1 MSKKQD
7 FQIDDTESIDLN
19 KIFLTRRWLYDFLG
33 KSFYMEPDVHRFKKV
48 LEVKIFEE
56 LVGDTEDTNKGIYL
70 LSQFFSD
77 INNLNEMK
85 MDELKSEYNRLF
97 IGPGPLPAPPWE
109 SVYLSKEKIIFD
121 EHTLAVRDFYKRWKV
136 VPTRINKEPDDH
148 IGFELEFMAI
158 LISKSIRALEEGNM
172 EELKDVIKGQ
182 VEFLDNHLLVWIDE
196 FSYKL
201 TNSTVEPFYK
211 GIGLFLVE
219 YTKMDRELLEDI
231 IFNFDDLL

>member
-1 MSKKQD
+1 MSKKPD
-7 FQIDDTESIDLN
+7 FEIDDTESIDLK

-33 KSFYMEPDVHRFKKV
+33 KSFYMEPDVHMFKKV
-48 LEVKIFEE
+48 SEVKIFEE

-97 IGPGPLPAPPWE
+97 IGPGHLPAPPWE

-136 VPTRINKEPDDH
+136 APTRINKEPDDH

-158 LISKSIRALEEGNM
+158 LISKSIRALEKGNM

-182 VEFLDNHLLVWIDE
+182 VEFLDKHPLVWIDE
-196 FSYKL
+196 FSNKL

-211 GIGLFLVE
+211 GIGLFLLE

-231 IFNFDDLL
+231 ISNFDDLL